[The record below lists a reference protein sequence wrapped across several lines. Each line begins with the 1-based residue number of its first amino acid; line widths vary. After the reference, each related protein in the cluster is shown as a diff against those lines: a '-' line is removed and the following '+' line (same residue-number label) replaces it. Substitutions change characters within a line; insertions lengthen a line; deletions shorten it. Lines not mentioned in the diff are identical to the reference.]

1 LDGEAEFK
9 ENLDD
14 YYNDQELEV
23 DVTGDGGENSFGY
36 QPFARPYTP
45 LKMENNQSTGFFK
58 VIFVLKLNNNRYTKP
73 QTKDVRASN
82 QSY

>member
-1 LDGEAEFK
+1 MLTTCSPRTRQSTGWSDSVWNLAGSWSATHFK
-9 ENLDD
+9 YGHAL
-14 YYNDQELEV
+14 
-23 DVTGDGGENSFGY
+23 
-36 QPFARPYTP
+36 ARPYTP

-73 QTKDVRASN
+73 QTKGIRASN